1 MITVTK
7 FKKIIDL
14 MMPSGPLIKH
24 FMRYFAPAI
33 LAVVV
38 LAFLGIQQAQRTQLN
53 ALKMEANKKVV
64 AAKALAVDNVSLT
77 VRDILYISN
86 SELLTQVLA
95 ASASSSDNVS
105 SPTLNTSLDALA
117 RDWQAMMTASP
128 TYDQLRWID
137 ENGLERLR
145 VDNSN
150 TLPVRVA
157 EDQLQDKSDR
167 YYFSK
172 AVNLNQDQFYLSPF
186 DLNIENGII
195 DVPHKPMIRLAKPVV
210 DEQGVNRGVVVLN
223 YLGDGMLQRIKQLKS
238 TNDQKIW
245 LTNEQGFWLL
255 ACFSAYEWGFMYD
268 KPELTVGE
276 YYPEAW
282 QKISAVESGSF
293 TDKKGLWH
301 FDTIRPLREA
311 TESQLTDLN
320 QAVVDKRAMTEPTLA
335 NSYNPNDYFWK
346 VIYYTPQKDILSVMR
361 ATSAPIYIGL
371 LFVIALVTVGSVFLA
386 RARLAKESAQYALKE
401 SAERYSGVLKAS
413 MDGFVLMDAEG
424 TILEWNQAL
433 YDILQ
438 LQNLKIKGRL
448 IESLFDGEQRTK
460 VAAYVSDVFDSG
472 YCQVEV
478 ECVRGDSKF
487 YTEISFMPVHATGQI
502 CAFMRDITAQKESE
516 FQLKMSASVFTH
528 ANEGIMLTD
537 ANFLI
542 VDVNGEFEVI
552 TGYGREAVCGQPP
565 KMLDSNKHSL
575 AFYNEM
581 KQTLLSKG
589 HWYGE
594 LWSYRK
600 TGELF
605 LAFLNITQVKHPHE
619 DSYHYVWMFT
629 DITLEKQY
637 QKRLQASAHYDSLT
651 NLPNR
656 FLLNDRLKQAIAEA
670 KRTKRLLAVVFI
682 DLDGFKAVNDT
693 YGHDMG
699 DALLISVAKHLK
711 AALRATDTVARIGGD
726 EFVAVIG
733 GLHSFDEAIPIV
745 RKLLKAASKPV
756 KKSDHVMQVSG
767 SVGVTFYHEGNN
779 LDGELLMRQADQAMY
794 QAKQSGKNRYH
805 LFDIEE
811 DELNRNLIG
820 NLNRIE
826 RGLINNEFV
835 LHYQPKVAF
844 DSDEIVGVEAL
855 IRWQHPEKGF
865 LYPGDFLSCLENTP
879 LAIKLT
885 EWVVGAVLKQIELW
899 QQQGV
904 DLPVSINIG
913 SMELQKTDFVEWIIG
928 LLDQAP
934 NIPRSMIELEV
945 LETSALADVQMVQEL
960 IQECKSHGIGFAL
973 DDFGTGF
980 ASLSYLKRL
989 PIETIKIDQS
999 FIRNMFDD
1007 PKDITLLEGLIG
1019 LTKMLNR
1026 TVVGEGVETESHGE
1040 VLIEMGCNYGQGYFI
1055 AKPMAPELMPEWVAN
1070 WHRPASWIQ
1079 KANLAAKK
1087 RQNS

>member
-1 MITVTK
+1 MINATL
-7 FKKIIDL
+7 FKNIIDFT
-14 MMPSGPLIKH
+14 MPSALLIKH
-24 FMRYFAPAI
+24 FLRYFLPAI
-33 LAVVV
+33 LAVVA
-38 LAFLGIQQAQRTQLN
+38 LAFLGMQQAQQTQLN
-53 ALKMEANKKVV
+53 ALKMDANKKVL
-64 AAKALAVDNVSLT
+64 AAKALAIDSLNLT
-77 VRDILYISN
+77 VRDINYISN

-95 ASASSSDNVS
+95 ASVSNVDHS
-105 SPTLNTSLDALA
+105 NPSVLNTSLDALA
-117 RDWQAMMTASP
+117 RDWQALMSASP
-128 TYDQLRWID
+128 AYEQLRWID
-137 ENGLERLR
+137 EDGLERLR
-145 VDNSN
+145 IDHSDI
-150 TLPVRVA
+150 LPIRIA

-172 AVNLNQDQFYLSPF
+172 AINLNQDQFYLSPF

-210 DEQGVNRGVVVLN
+210 DELGVNRGVVVLN

-238 TNDQKIW
+238 ADAQKIW

-268 KPELTVGE
+268 KPELTVDE

-282 QKISAVESGSF
+282 QKISAAESGSF
-293 TDKKGLWH
+293 TDKMGLWY
-301 FDTIRPLREA
+301 FDTIRPLKEA
-311 TESQLTDLN
+311 AESQLTHLN
-320 QAVVDKRAMTEPTLA
+320 QVVIDENLTTEATVA
-335 NSYNPNDYFWK
+335 NAYNHSDYFWK
-346 VIYYTPQKDILSVMR
+346 VIYYTPQKDVLSLVR
-361 ATSAPIYIGL
+361 AASTPIYIGL
-371 LFVIALVTVGSVFLA
+371 LFVLILVAVGSVFLA
-386 RARLAKESAQYALKE
+386 RARLAKELSQEALEE
-401 SAERYSGVLKAS
+401 SVERYSGVLRAS
-413 MDGFVLMDAEG
+413 MDGFVLMDTAG

-433 YDILQ
+433 YDILH
-438 LQNLKIKGRL
+438 LEDLKIEGRL
-448 IESLFDGEQRTK
+448 LESLFDGEQRKK
-460 VAAYVSDVFDSG
+460 VATYISNLFVSG

-478 ECVRGDSKF
+478 ECIRDEVKY

-502 CAFMRDITAQKESE
+502 CAFMRDITEQKENE

-528 ANEGIMLTD
+528 ANEGIILTD

-542 VDVNGEFEVI
+542 VDVNDEFEFI
-552 TGYGREAVCGQPP
+552 TGYAREEVSGQRPS
-565 KMLDSNKHSL
+565 MLDSNKQSL

-581 KQTLLSKG
+581 KQDLLSKA

-594 LWSYRK
+594 LWSRRK

-619 DSYHYVWMFT
+619 DSYHYVWMFN

-637 QKRLQASAHYDSLT
+637 QKRLQISAHYDTLT

-656 FLLNDRLKQAIAEA
+656 FLLNDRLKHAIVEA

-693 YGHDMG
+693 HGHDMG
-699 DALLISVAKHLK
+699 DALLVSVAKHMK

-726 EFVAVIG
+726 EFVVVIG

-745 RKLLKAASKPV
+745 EKLLKAASKPV
-756 KKSDHVMQVSG
+756 KKSGHVVQVSG

-805 LFDIEE
+805 VFDIEE
-811 DELNRNLIG
+811 DALNRDLIG

-826 RGLINNEFV
+826 YGLLNNEFV

-844 DSDEIVGVEAL
+844 LSDEIVGVEAL

-865 LYPGDFLSCLENTP
+865 LYPGDFLSSVENTP

-904 DLPVSINIG
+904 NLPVSINVG

-934 NIPRSMIELEV
+934 NISRSMIELEV
-945 LETSALADVQMVQEL
+945 LETSALADVHMVQEL
-960 IQECKSHGIGFAL
+960 IQECKDHGIGFAL

-1007 PKDITLLEGLIG
+1007 PEDITLLEGLIG
-1019 LTKMLNR
+1019 LAKMLNR
-1026 TVVGEGVETESHGE
+1026 TVVAEGVETESHGV
-1040 VLIEMGCNYGQGYFI
+1040 VLIELGCHYGQGYFI
-1055 AKPMAPELMPEWVAN
+1055 AKPMASELVPAWAAK
-1070 WHRPASWIQ
+1070 WRRPASWIQ
-1079 KANLAAKK
+1079 QTNVIKELLVKG
-1087 RQNS
+1087 